1 MYGTDQKW
9 GYKISILGKNKMP
22 FIIDVDKVK
31 TGDKN
36 SNTYTNQW
44 GAQCAAL
51 VQLAPLKSGGLNHVP
66 STRSWKQG
74 VKVQDV
80 TASGTIEKGTVIATF
95 DSNGK
100 YPSTDRHAA
109 IYLSHDK
116 DGITVLDQWASKPYA
131 SQRVLK
137 FKNGKNRNV
146 NDGSYFW
153 VVEIGQ

>member
-1 MYGTDQKW
+1 
-9 GYKISILGKNKMP
+9 MP

-31 TGDKN
+31 TGEEN
-36 SNTYTNQW
+36 SNEYSNQW

-51 VQLAPLKSGGLNHVP
+51 VQQAKLKSGSLNHVP

-80 TASGTIEKGTVIATF
+80 KASGAIEKGTVIATF
-95 DSNGK
+95 DDKGK
-100 YPSTDRHAA
+100 YPSSDRHTA
-109 IYLSHDK
+109 IYLSHDT
-116 DGITVLDQWASKPYA
+116 DGITVIDQWASKPYA

-137 FKNGKNRNV
+137 FKNGKKRNV

-153 VVEIGQ
+153 VVEVGE